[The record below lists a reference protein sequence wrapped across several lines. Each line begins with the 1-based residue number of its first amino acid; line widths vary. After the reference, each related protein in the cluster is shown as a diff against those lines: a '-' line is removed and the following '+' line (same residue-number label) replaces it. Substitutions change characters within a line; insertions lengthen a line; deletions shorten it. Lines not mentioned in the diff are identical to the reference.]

1 VFGFSV
7 TSAQLTVMAS
17 GNFNVGSVSDNG
29 VVSMHTSAGGIYK
42 WDAVNGFMQI
52 GNIANG
58 YPAAGKTVVSNDGT
72 KIASSTTNSATS
84 FNEISTYDISTSTW
98 TTRGGLVPTGW
109 DGSVSSTWGMSQ
121 GGEIIVGLGWLTASN
136 AHAVKWTSE
145 GGIEDLGSIVP
156 NRSSSFITDNNGEY
170 VGEAGDVSADG
181 NTIIGASL
189 PEPYVWNNATG
200 LTYISHPNSSA
211 FFRGGATGIS
221 ADGKTVIGYFRAFAA
236 PPMSGEG
243 FIWTSTGGR
252 VNLNNYAVGLG
263 ISTQGVT
270 MSLPLA
276 ISKDGKKIAGVGT
289 NSSGQ
294 IVAFYLDIT
303 AYLSTNEAVKAK
315 DKISIY
321 PNPAKDIIYIKGV
334 DKIEKARIYNMVG
347 QNVRTFDSVEHQ
359 IDVSSLSKGTYVL
372 EVFVKGEVSQNL
384 KFIKQ

>member
-1 VFGFSV
+1 RANAVNSN
-7 TSAQLTVMAS
+7 
-17 GNFNVGSVSDNG
+17 GNVIVGWQDEDNG
-29 VVSMHTSAGGIYK
+29 SRRGAK
-42 WDAVNGFMQI
+42 WVNG
-52 GNIANG
+52 
-58 YPAAGKTVVSNDGT
+58 V
-72 KIASSTTNSATS
+72 
-84 FNEISTYDISTSTW
+84 E
-98 TTRGGLVPTGW
+98 
-109 DGSVSSTWGMSQ
+109 
-121 GGEIIVGLGWLTASN
+121 
-136 AHAVKWTSE
+136 
-145 GGIEDLGSIVP
+145 
-156 NRSSSFITDNNGEY
+156 SFITDNNGEY